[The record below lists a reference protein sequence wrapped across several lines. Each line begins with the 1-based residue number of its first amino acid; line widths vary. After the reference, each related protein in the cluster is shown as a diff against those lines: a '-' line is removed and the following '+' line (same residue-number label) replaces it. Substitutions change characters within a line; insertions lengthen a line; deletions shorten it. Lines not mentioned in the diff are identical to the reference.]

1 MVDPVLLDC
10 VAQRT
15 HDVLLADHLAEGARA
30 VAAIQRGRFGHGRPS
45 LELSLASPSVRS
57 VVAGA
62 AAAVALALVLYAVF
76 DGPQLVNYDTLYGIV
91 WGRELAAGRTPELHV
106 PFAPTPH
113 PLLDGAAMGLAPL
126 IGPPPPEYGDAAQ
139 GVVVAVALLALG
151 AVGVLVFA
159 LGIPDRGTGARSW
172 SATDCSS
179 SSRSARAS
187 SARWPRSPRPSAPAS
202 RSR

>member
-1 MVDPVLLDC
+1 
-10 VAQRT
+10 
-15 HDVLLADHLAEGARA
+15 
-30 VAAIQRGRFGHGRPS
+30 
-45 LELSLASPSVRS
+45 VRS

-113 PLLDGAAMGLAPL
+113 PLLDVAAMGLAPL

-202 RSR
+202 AGATATSRSSGRRPRSGRACTRRHTSWRAARRSAGRRRS